1 MAIYLL
7 ELSLALFVL
16 GAISGIVSE
25 YKSVMRLS
33 SAFATLASL
42 SLIALIVEAYGHLPI
57 KGEILGTPIM
67 IDGLSLVFLTI
78 IGVVGFADA
87 IYTFNYM
94 DKYEKLGKA
103 WVFALAYN
111 AFLASMVLLVT
122 TSHLVWFVFW
132 WEIMTF
138 SAFVLVIWDEK
149 KDSLWDGAEYY
160 ITMHLT
166 STLPLLT
173 AMAIGYS
180 VVGSFDG
187 MGFSNIAAHIGALS
201 PGLVKLLYA
210 SFLLA
215 FMAKGGMVPLHFW
228 IPSAY
233 SSAPSNVST
242 LLSGV
247 MEKMAVYGLVRI
259 TFFILK
265 PNVTFGY
272 TVAMLGV
279 VTLVVGTLYALKQT
293 NAKRLLAYHSVGQ
306 MGYIWLGVGVGITL
320 MGNSNPTLAFIGA
333 LGLTAGL
340 FHALNH
346 ALFKGSLFLSAGAIE
361 YASGTKDL
369 NKLSGLY
376 KLMRWTGI
384 FTLIA
389 SLGISG
395 VPLFNGF
402 VSKWMIY
409 EAGYY
414 SKNFWFVL
422 GAVFALLISTVT
434 LASFVKFYNS
444 AFGGEPNEL
453 TGKAKEVPASMLVGQ
468 GILSLLCLVIGIFPA
483 TALAIVALP
492 AGKGVIT
499 TGVLGLSFN
508 SIYFSPVLLAIVLG
522 AFFIA
527 FLLLLPAKSKETVK
541 PWDCGS
547 TLFPEERYR
556 LQASDYYRPYE
567 KKIGAFYASG
577 GFFSDLGS
585 EVIKRIIAAYVW
597 VGKYFV
603 RTAEIPWVT
612 VGSVDDLRDGVALHL
627 DDALIMPVVRFVK
640 VVGMLSK
647 VAVVLVLIVVVAI
660 LAALI
665 W

>member
-1 MAIYLL
+1 MVIYLL

-138 SAFVLVIWDEK
+138 SAFVLVIWEE
-149 KDSLWDGAEYY
+149 KDSLWAGAQYY

-166 STLPLLT
+166 STLPLLL

-187 MGFSNIAAHIGALS
+187 MGFADIAAHIGTLS

-215 FMAKGGMVPLHFW
+215 FMAKSGMVPLHFW

-233 SSAPSNVST
+233 ASAPSNIST

-247 MEKMAVYGLVRI
+247 MEKMAVYGLVRA
-259 TFFILK
+259 TFDILK
-265 PNVTFGY
+265 PTMAFGY
-272 TVAMLGV
+272 LVAILGV

-306 MGYIWLGVGVGITL
+306 MGYIWLGVAIGITF
-320 MGNSNPTLAFIGA
+320 MRNPDPTLAFIGT
-333 LGLTAGL
+333 LGLAAGL

-346 ALFKGSLFLSAGAIE
+346 TLFKGSLFLSAGAVE
-361 YASGTKDL
+361 YAAGTQDL
-369 NKLSGLY
+369 NKVSGLY
-376 KLMRWTGI
+376 KIMPWTGV
-384 FTLIA
+384 FALLA

-422 GAVFALLISTVT
+422 GAILALLISAVT
-434 LASFVKFYNS
+434 LASFIKFYNS

-453 TGKAKEVPASMLVGQ
+453 TSKAKEVPGSMLIGQ
-468 GILSLLCLVIGIFPA
+468 GILSVLCLVIGVFPVV
-483 TALAIVALP
+483 ALAIVTLP
-492 AGKGVIT
+492 VGKGVIT
-499 TGVLGLSFN
+499 AGVLGLSFN

-522 AFFIA
+522 VLFIT
-527 FLLLLPAKSKETVK
+527 FLLFLPARAKETAK

-547 TLFPEERYR
+547 TLFPEETYR
-556 LQASDYYRPYE
+556 LRASDYYRPYE
-567 KKIGAFYASG
+567 KRIGAFYAFG
-577 GFFSDLGS
+577 DFFGDLGA
-585 EVIKRIIAAYVW
+585 EVINRTIAVYVW
-597 VGKYFV
+597 IGKYFV
-603 RTAEIPWVT
+603 RTAEIPRVT
-612 VGSVDDLRDGVALHL
+612 VENVDDLRDGVTLHL
-627 DDALIMPVVRFVK
+627 DDALIMPIVRFVK
-640 VVGMLSK
+640 VVSIISK
-647 VAVVLVLIVVVAI
+647 TAVVLVLIVAVTV

>member
-1 MAIYLL
+1 MVIYLL
-7 ELSLALFVL
+7 ELSLALFAL

-42 SLIALIVEAYGHLPI
+42 SLIALIVEAYERLPI
-57 KGEILGTPIM
+57 KGEILGTPIT

-78 IGVVGFADA
+78 IGVVGLADA

-111 AFLASMVLLVT
+111 AFLASMVLIVT

-138 SAFVLVIWDEK
+138 SSFVLVIWDEK
-149 KDSLWDGAEYY
+149 DSLWDGVEYY
-160 ITMHLT
+160 ITMHLA
-166 STLPLLT
+166 STLPLLL

-187 MGFSNIAAHIGALS
+187 MGFSDIAAHIGTLS
-201 PGLVKLLYA
+201 PALVKLLYA

-215 FMAKGGMVPLHFW
+215 FMAKAGVVPLHFW
-228 IPSAY
+228 LPPAH
-233 SSAPSNVST
+233 SSAPSDVST

-247 MEKMAVYGLVRI
+247 MIKMAVYGLVRT

-265 PNVTFGY
+265 PNMTFGY
-272 TVAMLGV
+272 TVAILGV

-306 MGYIWLGVGVGITL
+306 MGYIWLGVGIGITL
-320 MGNSNPTLAFIGA
+320 IGSSNPTLAFIGA

-361 YASGTKDL
+361 YASGTKNLD
-369 NKLSGLY
+369 KLSGLY
-376 KLMRWTGI
+376 KLMPWTGI
-384 FTLIA
+384 FALFA

-422 GAVFALLISTVT
+422 GAIFALLISAVT

-453 TGKAKEVPASMLVGQ
+453 TGKAKEVPGSMLVGQ
-468 GILSLLCLVIGIFPA
+468 AILSLLCLVIGIFPA

-492 AGKGVIT
+492 VGKGVIT
-499 TGVLGLSFN
+499 SGVLGLSFH

-522 AFFIA
+522 VLFMA
-527 FLLLLPAKSKETVK
+527 FLLLLPARAKETAK

-547 TLFPEERYR
+547 TFFPEERYR
-556 LQASDYYRPYE
+556 LRASDYYRPYE
-567 KKIGAFYASG
+567 KKISAFYASG

-585 EVIKRIIAAYVW
+585 EVINRVIAAYVW

-612 VGSVDDLRDGVALHL
+612 VRSVDDLRDGVALHL

-647 VAVVLVLIVVVAI
+647 AAVVLVLIVVVAI

>member
-1 MAIYLL
+1 MVIYLL
-7 ELSLALFVL
+7 ELSLSLFVL
-16 GAISGIVSE
+16 GAISGLVLE
-25 YKSVMRLS
+25 YKSVIRLS

-78 IGVVGFADA
+78 IGVVGLADA

-111 AFLASMVLLVT
+111 AFLASMVLIVT

-138 SAFVLVIWDEK
+138 SSFVLVVWDE
-149 KDSLWDGAEYY
+149 KDSLWAGVEYY
-160 ITMHLT
+160 ITMHLA
-166 STLPLLT
+166 STLPLLL

-187 MGFSNIAAHIGALS
+187 MGFSDVAAHIGTLS

-215 FMAKGGMVPLHFW
+215 FMAKAGVVPLHFW
-228 IPSAY
+228 LPPAH
-233 SSAPSNVST
+233 SSAPSDVST

-247 MEKMAVYGLVRI
+247 MIKMAVYGLVRT

-265 PNVTFGY
+265 PTVTFGY
-272 TVAMLGV
+272 LVAMLGV

-306 MGYIWLGVGVGITL
+306 MGYIWLGVGIGITL
-320 MGNSNPTLAFIGA
+320 IGNSNSTLAFIGA

-369 NKLSGLY
+369 NRLSGLY
-376 KLMRWTGI
+376 KLMPWTGI
-384 FTLIA
+384 FALFA

-422 GAVFALLISTVT
+422 GALFALLISAVT

-453 TGKAKEVPASMLVGQ
+453 TSKAKEVPGSMLIGQ
-468 GILSLLCLVIGIFPA
+468 GILSLLCLVIGVFPA
-483 TALAIVALP
+483 IALAIATLP
-492 AGKGVIT
+492 VGKGVIT
-499 TGVLGLSFN
+499 TGVLGLSFH
-508 SIYFSPVLLAIVLG
+508 SIYFSPVLMAIVFG
-522 AFFIA
+522 VIFVA
-527 FLLLLPAKSKETVK
+527 FLLLLPPKAKETAK

-547 TLFPEERYR
+547 TLFPEATYR
-556 LQASDYYRPYE
+556 LRASDYYRPYE
-567 KKIGAFYASG
+567 KRISAFYALG
-577 GFFSDLGS
+577 GFFGDLGS
-585 EVIKRIIAAYVW
+585 EVINRTIAAYVW

-612 VGSVDDLRDGVALHL
+612 VKDVDDLRDGMTLHL

-640 VVGMLSK
+640 VVGILSK
-647 VAVVLVLIVVVAI
+647 AAVLLVLIIVAAV